1 MKQTITM
8 TAASAQ
14 TVKATILV
22 SGTGSNL
29 QAIIDATKSGKP
41 LHNLIEIVKVF
52 SDREKGK
59 TGLARAEKEN
69 IPTHLLPS
77 KQFKDE
83 YPKKDDE
90 ALFDEVWRHRFDQE
104 LASQLLKDKPDMVI
118 NAGFMHVYTDDFLA

>member
-1 MKQTITM
+1 M
-8 TAASAQ
+8 TTELPQ

-29 QAIIDATKSGKP
+29 QAIIDATKVGKP
-41 LHNLIEIVKVF
+41 LHNLIQIVKVF

-69 IPTHLLPS
+69 IPTQLIAS
-77 KQFKDE
+77 KTFKDE
-83 YPKKDDE
+83 YPKGDNE
-90 ALFDEVWRHRFDQE
+90 ALFDEVWRHKFDQE
-104 LASQLLKDKPDMVI
+104 LAAQLLKDKPDMVI

>member
-1 MKQTITM
+1 M
-8 TAASAQ
+8 TAASSQ

-29 QAIIDATKSGKP
+29 QAIIDATKPGKL
-41 LHNLIEIVKVF
+41 LHNLEIVKVF

-69 IPTHLLPS
+69 IPTQLVPS
-77 KQFKDE
+77 KKFKDE
-83 YPKKDDE
+83 YPKKEDE
-90 ALFDEVWRHRFDQE
+90 ALFDEVWRHKFDQE

-118 NAGFMHVYTDDFLA
+118 NAGFMHVYTDDFLS

>member
-1 MKQTITM
+1 MP
-8 TAASAQ
+8 Q
-14 TVKATILV
+14 TVKAAILV

-29 QAIIDATKSGKP
+29 QAIIDATKPGKP
-41 LHNLIEIVKVF
+41 LHNLLEVVKVF

-69 IPTHLLPS
+69 IPTQLIPS
-77 KQFKDE
+77 KKFKDD
-83 YPKKDDE
+83 YPKKEDE

-118 NAGFMHVYTDDFLA
+118 NAGFMHVYTNDFLA